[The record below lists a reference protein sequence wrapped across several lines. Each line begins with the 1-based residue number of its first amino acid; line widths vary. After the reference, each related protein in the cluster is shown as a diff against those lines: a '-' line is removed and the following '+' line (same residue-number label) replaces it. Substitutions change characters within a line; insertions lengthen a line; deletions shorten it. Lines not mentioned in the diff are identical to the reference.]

1 MTNRIVYVTSSA
13 FKMEESRVFSDCT
26 LGDGTRVGDLFV
38 FQFRGDRI
46 IETLVVD
53 LEELVRAE
61 ASAAYAVT
69 KVPCIVEHAGL
80 VFEGQNHYPGGLTK
94 PMWNALEDQFVVE
107 THTEGRRAV
116 ARAVVGYCDGQK
128 VRTFVGETSGTL
140 VHPPR
145 GAREFYWDR
154 VFVPDDPSGRAAGK
168 TYAEIVEDPALG
180 LHYKMQNLSQSGD
193 AMRKFL
199 EFRRMNPLPDF
210 WQ

>member
-1 MTNRIVYVTSSA
+1 MTDRIVYVTSSA
-13 FKMEESRVFSDCT
+13 FKMEENRVFCDCT
-26 LGDGTRVGDLFV
+26 LEDGTRVGDLFA
-38 FQFRGDRI
+38 FQFRGDKI
-46 IETLVVD
+46 TETLVIG
-53 LEELVRAE
+53 LEDLVRAE
-61 ASAAYAVT
+61 ARAAYAVT
-69 KVPCIVEHAGL
+69 RVPCIVEHAGL
-80 VFEGQNHYPGGLTK
+80 VFHGQAHYPGGLTK

-107 THTEGRRAV
+107 THTDGRRAV

-128 VRTFVGETSGTL
+128 VHAFVGETSGML

-154 VFVPDDPSGRAAGK
+154 VFVPDDPSGCATGK

-180 LHYKMQNLSQSGD
+180 LRYKMQNLSQSGR

-199 EFRRMNPLPDF
+199 EYRRTNPLPDF